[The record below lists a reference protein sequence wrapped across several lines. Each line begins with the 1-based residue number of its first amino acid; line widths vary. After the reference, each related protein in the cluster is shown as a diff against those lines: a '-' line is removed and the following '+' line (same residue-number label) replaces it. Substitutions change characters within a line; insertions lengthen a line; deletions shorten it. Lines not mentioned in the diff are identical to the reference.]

1 MNRKWL
7 GRDKVRCIV
16 LKEKGKKKEEKIHE
30 FVLQSSLKRVV
41 LIISYEVISANHSNV
56 DVSKIC

>member
-16 LKEKGKKKEEKIHE
+16 LKEKGSKAEEKIHDL
-30 FVLQSSLKRVV
+30 FCKVSLKRVV